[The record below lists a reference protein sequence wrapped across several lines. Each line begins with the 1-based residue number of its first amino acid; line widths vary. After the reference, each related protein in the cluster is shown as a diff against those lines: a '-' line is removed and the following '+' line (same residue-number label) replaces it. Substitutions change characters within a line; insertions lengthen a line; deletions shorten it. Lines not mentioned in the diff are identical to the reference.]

1 MGVDSAA
8 ANAEEPVELCHW
20 TARTMEPIV
29 LVWVALV
36 FLAFIALSL
45 FVFHSVSAVK
55 ALVAAAVAALVP
67 MVPAVLNRV
76 EYRLTERELASRRL
90 DPKTP
95 RDFKRVFMLDEL
107 SHIVPT
113 RCGFKFFNTLDEPSF
128 LRRFWKTHISDA
140 FSGEV
145 HVAKED
151 QERVVGVLARQGIA
165 VRG

>member
-1 MGVDSAA
+1 MDVDSAA
-8 ANAEEPVELCHW
+8 ANADEPVVLCHW

-36 FLAFIALSL
+36 FVAFIALSL
-45 FVFHSVSAVK
+45 FVFHSMSAVK
-55 ALVAAAVAALVP
+55 ALLAAAVASLVP

-76 EYRLTERELASRRL
+76 EYKLTERELTSRRL
-90 DPKTP
+90 DPKNP
-95 RDFKRVFMLDEL
+95 RDYRRVFVLDEL